1 MPDSV
6 VFASAEPVGARPVVP
21 VGTGLWRAGCSFLI
35 GALPSAQLVARC
47 AVGVDLRTAHPESV
61 SATGAYRAAG
71 LMPFLT
77 VAALDVAKGYAA
89 TRLAG
94 RGRRTIALHAAL
106 VVAGHN
112 WSPFLRGSG
121 GRGILPATGALL
133 CTDWKGAALI
143 LGGPT
148 LGYACRESG
157 LGAFASQ
164 LLLLSDTLLTRKR
177 RAALPYVAAVLA
189 PIWAKRILGNAWEVR
204 AELPLARYLER
215 LLYDRDGSTSK
226 GSDPSSASAAR

>member
-6 VFASAEPVGARPVVP
+6 VSERAEPVGARAVVP
-21 VGTGLWRAGCSFLI
+21 VGAGLWRAGCSFFI

-47 AVGVDLRTAHPESV
+47 AAGVDLRTAHPECV

-71 LMPFLT
+71 LVPFLA
-77 VAALDVAKGYAA
+77 VAALDMAKGYAA

-94 RGRRTIALHAAL
+94 RGRHTAALHAAL

-121 GRGILPATGALL
+121 GRGIMPATGALL

-157 LGAFASQ
+157 LGSFASQ
-164 LLLLSDTLLTRKR
+164 LLLLSDTLLTRER
-177 RAALPYVAAVLA
+177 RAALPSVAAVLA
-189 PIWAKRILGNAWEVR
+189 PIWAKRILGNEWEVR
-204 AELPLARYLER
+204 AGLPLTRYLER

-226 GSDPSSASAAR
+226 G